1 MKIFRN
7 FGHFSSCV
15 WENSGCRVSRNAFS
29 GAEAKIYK
37 LADNGTEYV
46 VKERFSKCY
55 RVKELDE
62 SVSIGG
68 IDWSFGE

>member
-1 MKIFRN
+1 MLKLQI
-7 FGHFSSCV
+7 CIL
-15 WENSGCRVSRNAFS
+15 

-37 LADNGTEYV
+37 LSDNGKEYV

-62 SVSIGG
+62 SVSIACKA
-68 IDWSFGE
+68 

>member
-1 MKIFRN
+1 MSSLE
-7 FGHFSSCV
+7 FGVILATCEKV
-15 WENSGCRVSRNAFS
+15 SGCWSFRFKFS

-37 LADNGTEYV
+37 LSDNGTEYV

-62 SVSIGG
+62 SVSIVC
-68 IDWSFGE
+68 IV

>member
-1 MKIFRN
+1 MLKLQIFIL
-7 FGHFSSCV
+7 
-15 WENSGCRVSRNAFS
+15 

-37 LADNGTEYV
+37 LSDNGTEYV

-62 SVSIGG
+62 SVSIACKA
-68 IDWSFGE
+68 

>member
-1 MKIFRN
+1 M
-7 FGHFSSCV
+7 CTY
-15 WENSGCRVSRNAFS
+15 SRIAFS

-37 LADNGTEYV
+37 LTDNGTEYV

-68 IDWSFGE
+68 HALDNIIES